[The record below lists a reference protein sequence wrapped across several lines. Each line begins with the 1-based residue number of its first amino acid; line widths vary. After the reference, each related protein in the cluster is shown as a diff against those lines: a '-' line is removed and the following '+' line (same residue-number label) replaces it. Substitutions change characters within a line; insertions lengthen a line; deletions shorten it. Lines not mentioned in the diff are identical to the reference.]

1 MSGWEQKIFSELG
14 VCIRGVSYKPEDLRP
29 DFSEKSIALLRSN
42 NIKNGRLWFHD
53 LQFVDQAVVRDNQK
67 LQNHD
72 IAICMSNGNRA
83 LVGKSGQFIGDG
95 DNVEYTVGAFCSIFR
110 PATGFNATYIRYLFG
125 SGDYQ
130 RQLDGILVGS
140 AINNLR
146 ASDIHGL
153 TADCPISVP
162 EQTQI
167 AAILST
173 LDKAIEQTEAL
184 IAKQQRI
191 KTGLMQ
197 DLLTK
202 GIDENGNIR
211 SEATH
216 EFKDS
221 PLGRIPVEWIN
232 IKVREAGEVTLGRQL
247 SPKYMSGNNPA
258 PYLRVANV
266 FDGWI
271 DYSGVL
277 EMDFSDKERD
287 KFFLKP
293 GDILLNEGQS
303 IELVGRS
310 AIFWGPEDTFC
321 FQNTLI
327 RFRVFDSAH
336 PNYCQAV
343 FKWWLDSGRFQ
354 DVARQTTSVAHL
366 GADRFASMPFPL
378 PSFEEQIRI
387 SETFERH
394 KVFNE
399 LANRELDKLN
409 SLKRGLMHDLLTG
422 KVRVTELPNPE
433 QP

>member
-1 MSGWEQKIFSELG
+1 MSVWEQKIFSELG

-130 RQLDGILVGS
+130 RQLDGILAGS

-162 EQTQI
+162 EQNQI

-221 PLGRIPVEWIN
+221 PLGRIPVEWQPT
-232 IKVREAGEVTLGRQL
+232 TLGRMAFLQRGYDIIESDFAL
-247 SPKYMSGNNPA
+247 GEFPVISS
-258 PYLRVANV
+258 
-266 FDGWI
+266 
-271 DYSGVL
+271 SGVIGYHNI
-277 EMDFSDKERD
+277 FTSSG
-287 KFFLKP
+287 P
-293 GDILLNEGQS
+293 NVV
-303 IELVGRS
+303 VGRKGSIGNVHFVETDFWAHDTSLFVTDFFGNCEKFVYYLFTYLDLGRYGTKSGSPSLNRNDIHPLPIGLPDPIEQKAIAEHLS
-310 AIFWGPEDTFC
+310 A
-321 FQNTLI
+321 
-327 RFRVFDSAH
+327 
-336 PNYCQAV
+336 
-343 FKWWLDSGRFQ
+343 Q
-354 DVARQTTSVAHL
+354 DVLLRQFLNYLAK
-366 GADRFASMPFPL
+366 
-378 PSFEEQIRI
+378 IR
-387 SETFERH
+387 R
-394 KVFNE
+394 
-399 LANRELDKLN
+399 
-409 SLKRGLMHDLLTG
+409 LKTGLMHDLLTG
-422 KVRVTELPNPE
+422 KVRVTELLASQTSNG
-433 QP
+433 